1 MIKSRLFLLPLA
13 ACAVFTSCF
22 KDEEPNAECDI
33 QKAFVHMD
41 KPEDVFAQ
49 KSDTLVDVRSN
60 VSDVVFYIK
69 PGVDVSK
76 MAPQFE
82 LTPGATI
89 YPESGTEFDFSDE
102 KKVQYTVTSEDKSW
116 KRTYNVSFEISEL
129 PTKYDFENVEL
140 YYETDPKD
148 KVLKPKYYIWYDL
161 SPNGKKIYDWASG
174 NAGFKLSNY
183 DGKPEIY
190 PTVPMDDGNGPEG
203 GKYGKYVKLTTS
215 DTGAWGVI
223 VNRRLAA
230 GNLFIGVFD
239 PLPALTNTLLCTRF
253 GLPFSKKPLRLTGY
267 YKYKPGEKLQDKNGK
282 PIEGK
287 IDRGTIYAV
296 MYRNHD
302 ANGNAIVLNGN
313 DVKTNPNIVAL
324 ADIGEI
330 SETPEWNTFSIN
342 FVYSADLDK
351 ALLESNGYSI
361 SVVCSSSVEGDKF
374 EGAVGSTLCVDE
386 LELVFE

>member
-1 MIKSRLFLLPLA
+1 
-13 ACAVFTSCF
+13 
-22 KDEEPNAECDI
+22 
-33 QKAFVHMD
+33 MD

-330 SETPEWNTFSIN
+330 SETPEWKTFSIN

-386 LELVFE
+386 LELVCE